1 MQKALG
7 REPEFVIFDGSGAA
21 IPPVATRKRV
31 LVAGAHQPP
40 ELVVG
45 YLNAYRIL
53 VSDLVVLTMAEDGTR
68 HQELAEAIR
77 EVKDVPVVA
86 TVLRPRPI
94 EPVEGKR
101 VAFFTTADSSA
112 TELLEGHLRDEH
124 GAADVTISCNLSRRE
139 QLREDV
145 QRADADVFVVEIKAA
160 AIDVVAGPPP
170 SGTSRWSSPTTT
182 SFRSRAAGPG
192 RRAAGARGDG
202 AAGARALMPE
212 RRRFDPLHLGTDEHP
227 YSKGLMARALM
238 RTGLGVAG
246 AYEVARRV
254 EQDLA
259 ATGKRTADFDRME
272 ELAIEVLGEPDGALA
287 IGRLRRYQE
296 LDELDLPLIILIGGA
311 TGTGKSTVAAEVAY
325 RLGIT
330 RVTSTDFV
338 RQTMRA
344 LFTPEFLPA
353 IHYSSFDAGRA
364 LPTAQ
369 EEEVD
374 PLLHGFLEQTR
385 HVLVGVQAAIDRS
398 LEEGWSMVIEGVHL
412 VPGMLPRMVENAL
425 VVDCVITIGN
435 EETHAGHF
443 WIRDI
448 ASEGVRPLDK
458 YLERLGDIRYLQD
471 YIVERAQGGCPGDRE
486 C

>member
-1 MQKALG
+1 
-7 REPEFVIFDGSGAA
+7 
-21 IPPVATRKRV
+21 
-31 LVAGAHQPP
+31 
-40 ELVVG
+40 
-45 YLNAYRIL
+45 
-53 VSDLVVLTMAEDGTR
+53 
-68 HQELAEAIR
+68 
-77 EVKDVPVVA
+77 
-86 TVLRPRPI
+86 
-94 EPVEGKR
+94 
-101 VAFFTTADSSA
+101 
-112 TELLEGHLRDEH
+112 
-124 GAADVTISCNLSRRE
+124 
-139 QLREDV
+139 
-145 QRADADVFVVEIKAA
+145 
-160 AIDVVAGPPP
+160 
-170 SGTSRWSSPTTT
+170 
-182 SFRSRAAGPG
+182 
-192 RRAAGARGDG
+192 
-202 AAGARALMPE
+202 MPE
-212 RRRFDPLHLGTDEHP
+212 RRHTDPLHLGTDEQP

-238 RTGLGVAG
+238 RAGVG
-246 AYEVARRV
+246 IERAYELARRI
-254 EQDLA
+254 EQDLGA
-259 ATGKRTADFDRME
+259 RGVRTADIDRIQ
-272 ELAIEVLGEPDGALA
+272 ELAADVLGDTEGSLA

-369 EEEVD
+369 EEEID

-412 VPGMLPRMVENAL
+412 VPGMLPRLIDGAVVVE
-425 VVDCVITIGN
+425 CVIMIEK

-443 WIRDI
+443 WIRDVT
-448 ASEGVRPLDK
+448 SEGLRPLDK

-471 YIVERAQGGCPGDRE
+471 YIVERAQVEGIRVIENAEREKAIGALMELVLAAADRVDKVST
-486 C
+486 